1 MGEGTLPGR
10 PAVEAALEAVLA
22 SRASLDEEVDRLE
35 ASARAAVDIKAR
47 IRRNPV
53 KAAGVAATV
62 GFVAV
67 GGPKRLF
74 KRAKRAIVGPEE
86 PLPTSLLPK
95 EIDEALRKLGTDGD
109 KVRGTIER
117 DFSAYLDDH
126 AKERK
131 TRDLT
136 AVLLTLILGAGRAFA
151 IRGGRQLAEQLMAT
165 DPKAYREQLDKVR
178 SARGK
183 GPGAGAGGGTPA

>member
-1 MGEGTLPGR
+1 VGESTLPGR
-10 PAVEAALEAVLA
+10 PSVEAALEAVLA
-22 SRASLDEEVDRLE
+22 SRATLDEEVDRLE
-35 ASARAAVDIKAR
+35 ASARAAVDIKAK
-47 IRRNPV
+47 IKRNPV
-53 KAAGVAATV
+53 KTAGVAATV

-86 PLPTSLLPK
+86 PLPKSMLPK
-95 EIDEALRKLGTDGD
+95 EIDAVLAKLGTDGD

-117 DFSAYLDDH
+117 DFSAYLDEH

-136 AVLLTLILGAGRAFA
+136 AVLLSLVLGAGRGFA
-151 IRGGRQLAEQLMAT
+151 LRGGRQLAEQLMAT
-165 DPKAYREQLDKVR
+165 DTKAYREQLDKVR
-178 SARGK
+178 AARGK
-183 GPGAGAGGGTPA
+183 GPGGGTPA

>member
-10 PAVEAALEAVLA
+10 PEVEAALEAVLA

-35 ASARAAVDIKAR
+35 ASARAAVDIKAK

-53 KAAGVAATV
+53 KTAGIASAV

-74 KRAKRAIVGPEE
+74 RRAKRAVVGPEE
-86 PLPTSLLPK
+86 PLPASLLPK
-95 EIDEALRKLGTDGD
+95 EIDAALRKLGTDGD
-109 KVRGTIER
+109 TVRGTIER
-117 DFSAYLDDH
+117 DFSAYLDEH

-131 TRDLT
+131 SRDVT
-136 AVLLTLILGAGRAFA
+136 AVLLALILGVGRGFA
-151 IRGGRQLAEQLMAT
+151 LRGGRRVAEQLMAT
-165 DPKAYREQLDKVR
+165 DPKAYREQWEKLR
-178 SARGK
+178 AARGK
-183 GPGAGAGGGTPA
+183 GPGGGTPA

>member
-22 SRASLDEEVDRLE
+22 SRASLDEEILRLE
-35 ASARAAVDIKAR
+35 ASARAAVDVKAKIK
-47 IRRNPV
+47 RNPV
-53 KAAGVAATV
+53 KTAGIAAGV

-67 GGPKRLF
+67 GGPKKLF
-74 KRAKRAIVGPEE
+74 RRVKRAVVGPEE
-86 PLPTSLLPK
+86 PLPASLLPK
-95 EIDEALRKLGTDGD
+95 EIDAALRKLGTDGD

-117 DFSAYLDDH
+117 DFSAYLDQH

-131 TRDLT
+131 TRDIT
-136 AVLLTLILGAGRAFA
+136 AVLLSLVVGAGRGFA
-151 IRGGRQLAEQLMAT
+151 LRGGRQIAEQLLAT
-165 DPKAYREQLDKVR
+165 DTKAYREQLDKVR

-183 GPGAGAGGGTPA
+183 GPGGGTSG